1 MSSTGSIQT
10 PWQALPVD
18 PAAAQ
23 RALSIPQIMSIILTR
38 DDQEAGK
45 DGSDFMDFGLT
56 NEGFGIDQK
65 LGSGQPFDDETLYR
79 SGIER
84 MINTP

>member
-1 MSSTGSIQT
+1 
-10 PWQALPVD
+10 
-18 PAAAQ
+18 
-23 RALSIPQIMSIILTR
+23 MSIILTR

-56 NEGFGIDQK
+56 NEGFGIGGFVSLRFDDDLDTEYIHTDQK